1 MMHLLTSAEPDS
13 KQRQLLKIDKPGRE
27 VSHLPPL
34 IVHSAGKDQAIV
46 SGSSQILSIA
56 PETGHVF
63 WTCRGPSDVCVTS
76 LVFGHDLVFATGGYP
91 ERTRMAVRTTG
102 SGDVTDSHVVWSS
115 KKAVSYVPSPVFSGN
130 HVYSILD
137 NGIVYCLDAADGH
150 IVWEKRI
157 GGHHRASL
165 VLVDGNLM
173 ATNDQGVTT
182 VFRATPE
189 RYEQVAEN
197 DLGEFCYATPAVAGG
212 RIYIRTENHLYCIAG
227 RSDRHASAPMP
238 ERPSCE

>member
-1 MMHLLTSAEPDS
+1 MGNDIHSGKLQWRRTVFTAPLERMH
-13 KQRQLLKIDKPGRE
+13 RE
-27 VSHLPPL
+27 NSHASSTP
-34 IVHSAGKDQAIV
+34 ATD
-46 SGSSQILSIA
+46 GSRI
-56 PETGHVF
+56 
-63 WTCRGPSDVCVTS
+63 
-76 LVFGHDLVFATGGYP
+76 Y
-91 ERTRMAVRTTG
+91 
-102 SGDVTDSHVVWSS
+102 
-115 KKAVSYVPSPVFSGN
+115 VSYVPSPVFSGN